1 MDPLVVIGGPIHPDA
16 IKQLEAEAR
25 VVVTDA
31 ETEAGMISAA
41 READGILFRLK
52 PDCTRTLMAACPR
65 LRVVGRHGVGLD
77 TVDLKAAADLGVA
90 VVHAPG
96 SNSDSVAE
104 HALMLIL
111 CCAKQTLEIDKA
123 TRTGEWKRPS
133 KGNMELRGKT
143 LGIVGV
149 GNIGRRMARLGQ
161 ALGMRVIGYDKY
173 VADEE
178 VRARGAEPRPDL
190 YSVLREA
197 DVVTCHTPHTPE
209 THHMIDAKAVAQM
222 KEGVIFINT
231 SRGKTQEDHALFE
244 GLTRGKIRAAGI
256 DVFEEEPVAV
266 DHPILN
272 LPNVVVSSHM
282 AGVTVETH
290 RAMAMQVT
298 AEMLRVLRGEKPHVL
313 GNPELWPR
321 LTHLR

>member
-1 MDPLVVIGGPIHPDA
+1 MKPLVVVGGAIHPDG
-16 IKQLEAEAR
+16 IKQLEAEAQ

-31 ETEAGMISAA
+31 ETEAGMVEAA
-41 READGILFRLK
+41 RDAHAILFRIK
-52 PDCTRTLMAACPR
+52 PNCTRSLMTACPR
-65 LRVVGRHGVGLD
+65 LKVVGRHGVGLD
-77 TVDLKAAADLGVA
+77 TVDLKAATDLGIA

-111 CCAKQTLEIDKA
+111 ACAKQTLELDRVTRKA
-123 TRTGEWKRPS
+123 EWKRPP
-133 KGNMELRGKT
+133 KGNIELKGKT

-149 GNIGRRMARLGQ
+149 GNIGRRMARLGN

-173 VADEE
+173 VPDEE

-190 YSVLREA
+190 YSVLSEA
-197 DVVTCHTPHTPE
+197 DVVTCHTPHTSE
-209 THHMIDAKAVAQM
+209 THHMIDAKAVARM
-222 KEGVIFINT
+222 KDGVIFINT
-231 SRGKTQEDHALFE
+231 SRGKTQEEHALFE

-256 DVFEEEPVAV
+256 DVFEEEPVAA
-266 DHPILN
+266 DNPLLN

-282 AGVTVETH
+282 AGVTTESI

-298 AEMLRVLRGEKPHVL
+298 AEIARVLRGEKPHVL

-321 LTHLR
+321 LGHLR